1 MVRRL
6 TAESAPWGFPLY
18 FPLRKLRAIQHVIT
32 LSVLVIYCCVETA
45 GRVMVQSH
53 LLKILQRSHRNSGSI
68 TERSGN
74 MRLAQAILCVLV
86 VFLGW
91 AARAATTESQQGDSS
106 DELAIR
112 ALLDKVN
119 LACNADSADKGAEI
133 LGSVISDKSYVTL
146 LPRADRP
153 SEALV
158 GDKKLLCEV
167 LAQSLRNGQKWGVH
181 EIRQIT
187 IVGPIAYEIGEN
199 RRPNQDPKTPVNTW
213 LNVFAKEDVGWRLVF
228 STPADSVQKALRRF
242 EAREG
247 KSAK

>member
-1 MVRRL
+1 M
-6 TAESAPWGFPLY
+6 G
-18 FPLRKLRAIQHVIT
+18 AIRVI
-32 LSVLVIYCCVETA
+32 V
-45 GRVMVQSH
+45 
-53 LLKILQRSHRNSGSI
+53 
-68 TERSGN
+68 
-74 MRLAQAILCVLV
+74 CVLV
-86 VFLGW
+86 LFLGW
-91 AARAATTESQQGDSS
+91 AVSAAATQAQQASSS

-112 ALLDKVN
+112 ALLDKVS

-167 LAQSLRNGQKWGVH
+167 LVQSLRNGQKWGVH

-199 RRPNQDPKTPVNTW
+199 RRPNQDPKTLGNFW
-213 LNVFAKEDVGWRLVF
+213 LNVFAKEDVGWKLVF

-247 KSAK
+247 ESAK